1 MNNNDLNNL
10 ISNFVNLSTEE
21 KANEII
27 VTLKENIAMVNNLCN
42 KLGVQTEIILN
53 REMSDVQKENATIDD
68 YFEAIFAYIK
78 SLQDANGKLLLIL
91 SSIID
96 NANNG

>member
-53 REMSDVQKENATIDD
+53 REMSDIQKENATIDD

-96 NANNG
+96 NTNND

>member
-96 NANNG
+96 NTNND